1 MEAVHEAG
9 VIVVLAAGATAAFLA
24 VILRSLMIVIVT
36 KAFHLEYLQGEAEQ
50 RSVTEMLGWMFNPG
64 AFGELVMILKR
75 TFVLYGVFAYAY
87 LPIRIFVLSAVVI
100 VAVTLLRV
108 IRGRDL
114 WALLLLP
121 AAYFAAFSLLFVE
134 GKATLYRSA
143 QFLPIFCGYGALLL
157 PMRCGR

>member
-1 MEAVHEAG
+1 
-9 VIVVLAAGATAAFLA
+9 
-24 VILRSLMIVIVT
+24 
-36 KAFHLEYLQGEAEQ
+36 
-50 RSVTEMLGWMFNPG
+50 MFNPG

-87 LPIRIFVLSAVVI
+87 LPIRIFVLSAAVI

-143 QFLPIFCGYGALLL
+143 QFLPIFCGYGGAAFAYA
-157 PMRCGR
+157 CGR